1 MSLINDA
8 LKRAAEAQ
16 KQNPSDSPPAVRL
29 QPVDYSARSSP
40 FLRIVVLSLLLG
52 FVAGSAWFFSKWW
65 HASNQTASTA
75 ALTNA
80 PVASVPQTAVEAHPS
95 AGQPGSQ
102 STVRVITNIVVRG
115 GQAAQPA
122 PSATGRPNARAQVPP
137 PPKGTPPETA
147 PPKPPSFPDLK
158 LQSIIYRLSKP
169 AVVINGEMLS
179 VGDVI
184 KGARVVNIERYNVTV
199 EWQGEKRELSLPRL

>member
-16 KQNPSDSPPAVRL
+16 KQNPSDSPPGVPL
-29 QPVDYSARSSP
+29 QPVDYTARPNP

-80 PVASVPQTAVEAHPS
+80 PVASVSQTAVEAHPS

-102 STVRVITNIVVRG
+102 SAVRVTTNIVVRG
-115 GQAAQPA
+115 GQAAQPT
-122 PSATGRPNARAQVPP
+122 PSATGRPDARAQVTPP
-137 PPKGTPPETA
+137 PTVTPPQTA
-147 PPKPPSFPDLK
+147 APEPASFPDFK
-158 LQSIIYRLSKP
+158 LQSIIYRLNMP

-184 KGARVVNIERYNVTV
+184 KGARVVNIERYTVTV
-199 EWQGEKRELSLPRL
+199 EWQGEKRELRLPRL

>member
-102 STVRVITNIVVRG
+102 STVRVITNIVVRDDPDG
-115 GQAAQPA
+115 RLRAGRSSRISLCVAAKQPSRRLQPPA
-122 PSATGRPNARAQVPP
+122 ARTPEHRYHRR
-137 PPKGTPPETA
+137 PKGP
-147 PPKPPSFPDLK
+147 
-158 LQSIIYRLSKP
+158 LQRQHLRNRRRSP
-169 AVVINGEMLS
+169 
-179 VGDVI
+179 
-184 KGARVVNIERYNVTV
+184 T
-199 EWQGEKRELSLPRL
+199 